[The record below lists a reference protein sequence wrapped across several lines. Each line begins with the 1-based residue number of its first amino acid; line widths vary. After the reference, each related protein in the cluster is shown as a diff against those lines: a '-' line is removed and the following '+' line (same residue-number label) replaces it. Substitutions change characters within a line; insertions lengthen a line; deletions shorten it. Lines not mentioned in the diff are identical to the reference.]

1 MARDPA
7 LLAAKPEA
15 YWPML
20 QTAEMVA
27 KRYAIP
33 RERQDRF
40 GAESQQRPARR
51 QCGQALR
58 PRSPRSPSPWA

>member
-1 MARDPA
+1 MNPHMARDPA

-27 KRYAIP
+27 KR
-33 RERQDRF
+33 
-40 GAESQQRPARR
+40 
-51 QCGQALR
+51 
-58 PRSPRSPSPWA
+58 